1 MAEQDF
7 NNFGTETG
15 QGFDAS
21 TQSPQGGGGEEF
33 QFEDAKKPINR
44 NLIALLL
51 IVLVGGGGLY
61 VMYSR
66 GGLGSQTTEAT
77 LGDPEAMLWLN
88 GAPKAL
94 GEMRR
99 SLDETR
105 RVVRVFER
113 IGNRPQVAVADLKGN
128 PFARVQAQEVA
139 VADPKTPGGPDLEQ
153 LRKQQQITLAMA
165 DLKGL
170 QLTSV
175 MAAGEKSSCVIN
187 KTVLKV
193 GQQIVSGKTEFT
205 VERVEASRTGSR
217 VVLSAYGQQFT
228 KTQDKSQP

>member
-1 MAEQDF
+1 MAQQDF
-7 NNFGTETG
+7 NNYGTETG
-15 QGFDAS
+15 EGFDAS
-21 TQSPQGGGGEEF
+21 TQSAQGGSEEF
-33 QFEDAKKPINR
+33 LFEDEKKPINR
-44 NLIALLL
+44 NLVALLL
-51 IVLVGGGGLY
+51 IVLLGGGGLY
-61 VMYSR
+61 VMYNR
-66 GGLGSQTTEAT
+66 GSLGSQTAAAT
-77 LGDPEAMLWLN
+77 AGDPEAMLWLN

-128 PFARVQAQEVA
+128 PFARAQAQEVP
-139 VADPKTPGGPDLEQ
+139 VAGTQTVAPDMEK
-153 LRKQQQITLAMA
+153 LRKQQQIQLAME

-170 QLTSV
+170 HVTSV
-175 MAAGEKSSCVIN
+175 MAAAEKSSCVIN
-187 KTVLKV
+187 KTVLMV

-228 KTQDKSQP
+228 KTQDKAQP